1 MTVTR
6 ENFKDYKNIIDA
18 YVELWLNNIFLRW
31 LNPYGFAAADLKNL
45 AYKEEEWVEFYQK
58 SLDYILELN
67 KKWVQIKEITSIIFL
82 KKILASSDPSFMD
95 IRSPSGIAIGWVAY
109 NFDGKVYASDESRM
123 LWRMW
128 IQDFLMTDMLEDGKK
143 TYEAMMNS
151 DICKIAVQSSCLDGL
166 PGYNDH
172 VYKPYMGVDIIH
184 NFKMYGSI
192 YQPMATDSKT
202 RIFESVIDYLFYKI
216 KNNPEEKEILYK
228 WAQ

>member
-1 MTVTR
+1 
-6 ENFKDYKNIIDA
+6 
-18 YVELWLNNIFLRW
+18 
-31 LNPYGFAAADLKNL
+31 
-45 AYKEEEWVEFYQK
+45 
-58 SLDYILELN
+58 
-67 KKWVQIKEITSIIFL
+67 
-82 KKILASSDPSFMD
+82 
-95 IRSPSGIAIGWVAY
+95 
-109 NFDGKVYASDESRM
+109 
-123 LWRMW
+123 
-128 IQDFLMTDMLEDGKK
+128 MTDMLEDGKK

-172 VYKPYMGVDIIH
+172 AYKPYMGVDIIH